1 MSGVSGAEMEKNRN
15 ATWSFWLGLISFLWL
30 GPILGI
36 PAIIVGNKA
45 KREIRESGGAV
56 RNASQAT
63 LGVVF
68 GWITT
73 IIWVIGWVILAITY
87 VG

>member
-1 MSGVSGAEMEKNRN
+1 MSDEKMNNKN
-15 ATWSFWLGLISFLWL
+15 ATWSFWGGLLSFFCL

-45 KREIRESGGAV
+45 KREISAAPDTYK
-56 RNASQAT
+56 NASQAA
-63 LGVVF
+63 LGVIF

-73 IIWVIGWVILAITY
+73 ILFVIAWVIAGITFFSRPS
-87 VG
+87 